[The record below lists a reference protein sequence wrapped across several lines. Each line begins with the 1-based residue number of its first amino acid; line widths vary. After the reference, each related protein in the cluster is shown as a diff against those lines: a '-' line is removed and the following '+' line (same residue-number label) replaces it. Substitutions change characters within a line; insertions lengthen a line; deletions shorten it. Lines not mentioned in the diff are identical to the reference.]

1 MPPVNAIIQ
10 SGSIL
15 PGYGKRIFMEESIHS
30 RPFSESEVDQTAP
43 QALQY
48 VLQPDIVCPNCGQK
62 GKPVHGQTV
71 KALLSV
77 SLNRIRDVDYFFC
90 RTTSCNIVYFSA
102 DGNSTFTAGQIRE
115 RVYQKEPD
123 QEDVFVCYCF
133 KHTLGAILSATPE
146 EYSSILNDINSG
158 INANHC
164 ACDIRNPQGSCCLGN
179 VRSLRKQ
186 AK

>member
-1 MPPVNAIIQ
+1 
-10 SGSIL
+10 
-15 PGYGKRIFMEESIHS
+15 MEDRFHFQTSM
-30 RPFSESEVDQTAP
+30 ESEGTSTTTQS
-43 QALQY
+43 LQY
-48 VLQPDIVCPNCGQK
+48 QIQPDVVCPSCGQK
-62 GKPVHGQTV
+62 GKPVQGQTV
-71 KALLSV
+71 KSLLSV
-77 SLNRIRDVDYFFC
+77 SLNRIRDLDYFFC
-90 RTTSCNIVYFSA
+90 RTTSCNVVYFSA

-133 KHTLGAILSATPE
+133 KHTLGEIRKATPE
-146 EYSSILNDINSG
+146 EFNALINDINSG

>member
-1 MPPVNAIIQ
+1 MQESIQ
-10 SGSIL
+10 SQSPLENKGTVTAS
-15 PGYGKRIFMEESIHS
+15 
-30 RPFSESEVDQTAP
+30 QT
-43 QALQY
+43 LQY
-48 VLQPDIVCPNCGQK
+48 QLQPDIVCPDCGQK
-62 GKPVHGQTV
+62 GKPVHGQTI

-77 SLNRIRDVDYFFC
+77 SLNRLRDLDYFFC
-90 RTTSCNIVYFSA
+90 RTTACNVVYFSS
-102 DGNSTFTAGQIRE
+102 DGSSKFTAGQIRE

-123 QEDVFVCYCF
+123 QGDVFVCYCF
-133 KHTLGAILSATPE
+133 KHTIADILNATPE
-146 EYSSILNDINSG
+146 EFTALLNDINSG

>member
-1 MPPVNAIIQ
+1 
-10 SGSIL
+10 
-15 PGYGKRIFMEESIHS
+15 MEESFYFQTS
-30 RPFSESEVDQTAP
+30 MESEGTSTAT
-43 QALQY
+43 QSLQY
-48 VLQPDIVCPNCGQK
+48 QIQPDIVCPDCGQK
-62 GKPVHGQTV
+62 GKPVLGQTI

-77 SLNRIRDVDYFFC
+77 SLNRVRDIDYYFC
-90 RTTSCNIVYFSA
+90 RTTACNVVYFSS
-102 DGNSTFTAGQIRE
+102 DGNSRFTAGQIRE

-133 KHTLGAILSATPE
+133 KHTIADILNATPE
-146 EYSSILNDINSG
+146 EFNALLNDINSG
-158 INANHC
+158 INTNNC